1 MQISWPR
8 TPTKTQIRNAP
19 KHIAWEY
26 VALLTAAQQTAE
38 GHPPPINHQVEEAFL
53 VHLRNLAEFFHQGA
67 AEFKK
72 NPAVLPR
79 RQRDNIYEG
88 TLDVP
93 KATSMVPASS

>member
-1 MQISWPR
+1 MQISWPG

-26 VALLTAAQQTAE
+26 VALLAAAQQTAE